1 MLFYKYKHQYFK
13 IIATTRSKGLDDF
26 RGFVID
32 FNTGFIIS
40 SCQKVKIPQV
50 QCHLCLKEIQD
61 HYLKNKFIKEMDFF
75 SVDKNNI
82 CVKIAENFP
91 SQKMPQME
99 FGFSEGYE
107 ATVYNVEL
115 IQEID
120 GIVHFSNESLFQV

>member
-61 HYLKNKFIKEMDFF
+61 HYLKKKFIEEMDFY
-75 SVDKNNI
+75 SVDENNI
-82 CVKIAENFP
+82 YIKISENCAIKKIP
-91 SQKMPQME
+91 DSEYK
-99 FGFSEGYE
+99 FSDGYE
-107 ATVYNVEL
+107 ATAYNVEL
-115 IQEID
+115 IKEID